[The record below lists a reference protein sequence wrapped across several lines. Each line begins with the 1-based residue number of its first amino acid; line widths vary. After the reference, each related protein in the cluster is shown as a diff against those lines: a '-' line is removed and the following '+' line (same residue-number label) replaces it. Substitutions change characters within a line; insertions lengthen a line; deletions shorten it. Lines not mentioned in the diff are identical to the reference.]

1 MRTSIIWALGW
12 MGCGGDALF
21 PEGSDERDSPWTA
34 PMDSG
39 SEPKGE
45 TGTFDTGMEPL
56 PAEQQVCY
64 PGSDWTYET
73 CFDLVE
79 WSTEWGSDYAYPDPY
94 QGSAQYAAPVRF
106 IDLKAADSNV
116 ALAPNFVLSEFML
129 LYKGRFAL
137 TQVHFI
143 ETLQMLREES
153 GGAIYVNSGFRSPG
167 YNDSVGGVEH
177 SRHIFGDAVDMYSG
191 VLGLEALG
199 ALCEDLGADYVGLYE
214 SHVHCDWRQSPL
226 DPAFFDEASNR
237 SAVQS
242 ASNTPFQG
250 WLVHTDAGWT
260 APALGF
266 GEGEPLRVWEALD
279 ESGRL
284 LHRTSGRS
292 FVPPDRTAEV
302 RVVVGGQIR
311 LAERL
316 SIR

>member
-12 MGCGGDALF
+12 MGCGGDALL

-39 SEPKGE
+39 SEPTGE

-143 ETLQMLREES
+143 ETLQMLRRR
-153 GGAIYVNSGFRSPG
+153 AADVYVNSGFRSLATMIPWVASG
-167 YNDSVGGVEH
+167 TADISSGMPSICTVACWVWKPWARYVRILGPTMWACMSLTFIAIGDSRLSTRHFSTKRQIGVWFN
-177 SRHIFGDAVDMYSG
+177 RPDAS
-191 VLGLEALG
+191 
-199 ALCEDLGADYVGLYE
+199 
-214 SHVHCDWRQSPL
+214 
-226 DPAFFDEASNR
+226 
-237 SAVQS
+237 
-242 ASNTPFQG
+242 FQG
-250 WLVHTDAGWT
+250 GLVHTDAGWT